1 MQNPAPQISPQFK
14 QMLVKTIPFVERAGM
29 TVEEMEPRRAVGKMP
44 IKLNLNHVQ
53 IMYAGSLFT
62 LAEITG
68 GAMLAAT
75 FDLSKYRLVVKSFNI
90 EFKKPV
96 KTDALCEIAFPEEEV
111 ERIKKILDTEGRSD
125 FTVKGVIRDM
135 NGVEA
140 AFSTAVYN
148 AKKI

>member
-1 MQNPAPQISPQFK
+1 MEISPQFK
-14 QMLVKTIPFVERAGM
+14 QMLTKTIPFVDRSGM

-44 IKLNLNHVQ
+44 IKPNLNHVQ

-75 FDLSKYRLVVKSFNI
+75 FDISKFRLVVKSFNI

-96 KTDALCEIAFPEEEV
+96 KTDALCEIIFPQEEV
-111 ERIKKILDTEGRSD
+111 DKIKKILETEGKSD
-125 FTVKGVIRDM
+125 FTVKGIIRDL

-140 AFSTAVYN
+140 AYSTAVYN
-148 AKKI
+148 AKKV

>member
-1 MQNPAPQISPQFK
+1 MQISPQFK
-14 QMLVKTIPFVERAGM
+14 QMLVKTIPFVDRAGM
-29 TVEEMEPRRAVGKMP
+29 TVEEMEPCRAVGKMP

-96 KTDALCEIAFPEEEV
+96 KTDAVCEIKFPQEEV
-111 ERIKKILDTEGRSD
+111 DRIKQILETEGKSD

-148 AKKI
+148 AKKT

>member
-1 MQNPAPQISPQFK
+1 MSVSEQFK
-14 QMLVKTIPFVERAGM
+14 QMIVKTIPFVDRAGM
-29 TVEEMEPRRAVGKMP
+29 TVEEMEPGRALGKMP

-75 FDLSKYRLVVKSFNI
+75 FDLGKYRLVVKAFNI

-96 KTDALCEIAFPEEEV
+96 KTDAVCEIKFPQEEV
-111 ERIKKILDTEGRSD
+111 DRIKKILETEGKSD

-148 AKKI
+148 AKKV